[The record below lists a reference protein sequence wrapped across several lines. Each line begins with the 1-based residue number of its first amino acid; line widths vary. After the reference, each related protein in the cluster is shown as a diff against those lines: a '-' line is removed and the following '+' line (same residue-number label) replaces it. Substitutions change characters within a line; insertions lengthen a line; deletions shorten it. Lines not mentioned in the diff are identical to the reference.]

1 MLHALRKIAKGYQTS
16 DQIRRNSEK
25 EYGLEFSEALEYSYD
40 NLQNEAK
47 TACQGI
53 RFIED
58 KSWKNFLFR
67 LLVWVIF
74 YTLESDNFYVWKN
87 KN

>member
-1 MLHALRKIAKGYQTS
+1 MSKILITKKQKNQFNLMLHALRKIAKGYQTS

-58 KSWKNFLFR
+58 KS
-67 LLVWVIF
+67 
-74 YTLESDNFYVWKN
+74 
-87 KN
+87 